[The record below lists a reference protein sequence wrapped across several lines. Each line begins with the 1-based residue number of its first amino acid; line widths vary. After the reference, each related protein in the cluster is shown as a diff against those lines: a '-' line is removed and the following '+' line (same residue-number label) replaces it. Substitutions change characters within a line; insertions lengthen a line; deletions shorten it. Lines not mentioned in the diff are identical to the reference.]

1 MFTTSFN
8 EKNAISVKKNFP
20 ASIFHVLNCFIE
32 NEKKMLLRV
41 RDTKIVRVDTDSK
54 LRQ

>member
-32 NEKKMLLRV
+32 NEIKNAFEGKRY
-41 RDTKIVRVDTDSK
+41 KNS
-54 LRQ
+54 